1 MEENKKSNNN
11 KLIIIALAILL
22 VGVLGY
28 TFYQNNEYKQITE
41 AIEAEK
47 SEIELNLDS
56 MIIKY
61 EEAIAENTSMADE
74 LAIERDKIIA
84 LRDSVKDLKAVNY
97 SLINRY
103 RKQIEKLEAS
113 NKELFAMNEELS
125 KKNELLSKGLD
136 SANATIS
143 SQRALNDTLTIKN
156 VDLSEKVAIGSILK
170 VNAIQVLSMR
180 EKNNGKLVET
190 QKAGHT
196 DAFRINFTVANNAI
210 AEQGERE
217 VYIQILD
224 PKGNVIGN
232 AGELVLIDGTSITYS
247 DRTIIEYL
255 NQDVSVISLIEV
267 NRDALETGVYT
278 VNIFVDDMNSGV
290 GTITLK

>member
-1 MEENKKSNNN
+1 MEENKKSNS

-22 VGVLGY
+22 AGVLGY
-28 TFYQNNEYKQITE
+28 TFYLNKEHKEITN

-56 MIIKY
+56 MIVKY
-61 EEAIAENTSMADE
+61 ENAIGENTAMADE

-84 LRDSVKDLKAVNY
+84 LRDSVKNLKAVNY
-97 SLINRY
+97 SLISRY

-113 NKELFAMNEELS
+113 NKELFAMNEELN
-125 KKNELLSKGLD
+125 KKNQLLLKGLD
-136 SANATIS
+136 SANTTIS
-143 SQRALNDTLTIKN
+143 TQRAINDTLTIKN

-170 VNAIQVLSMR
+170 VNAVKVLSMR
-180 EKNNGKLVET
+180 EKSNGKLVET
-190 QKAGHT
+190 ERSKNT

-217 VYIQILD
+217 VYIQVID
-224 PKGNVIGN
+224 PKGNTIGN
-232 AGELVLIDGTSITYS
+232 AGELMLVDGTTVTYS
-247 DRTIIEYL
+247 DRTIIDYL

-267 NRDALETGVYT
+267 NRDALESGIYS
-278 VNIFVDDMNSGV
+278 VNIYVDDVNSGV
-290 GTITLK
+290 GKVTLK